1 MPHINPDSLRLL
13 ADTCTT
19 AEASG
24 SNPLPRALSIWEIT
38 TWILPMAPEHLRR
51 VLAAEPTLPQGVA
64 GAEGGTRWFSA
75 ADLGALRQ
83 HFAKGPRKARY
94 LAPVLGRKAPI
105 VALVGPQ
112 GGQGRSTSLLHLATG
127 AALSGYRILVID
139 GDPAGRLA
147 HSLHVAPSGQGPAVL
162 GPAVLGTA
170 ASGQNNGVLALIAKA
185 AALHLRRLNA
195 GRLDRGEPPVA
206 MDETLGATL
215 DLAAGDLIRP
225 SVWPGLDVLMAG
237 PGLMQADL
245 QIGSWRQAQRGWRPW
260 RALAEA
266 LESEGLRQRYDLILC
281 DTPRGLGPLAL
292 SILASADVLL
302 APLALRGDGLD
313 LMAAGLGGLARA
325 MTTLQDED
333 QMLARALGQPA
344 MAFGWPRLMVLP
356 TRAGPDAPQRM
367 ARYAAKLPQV
377 LLPVPLPEVPDVA
390 NGTAAQFYDLDYRDV
405 GRLAY
410 APLRQASDAAWRC
423 VADGLT
429 GLWPQDVAAQATL
442 PL

>member
-1 MPHINPDSLRLL
+1 MSHVDPDSLRAL
-13 ADTCTT
+13 ADSCTT
-19 AEASG
+19 FDAAMSQ
-24 SNPLPRALSIWEIT
+24 PLPRALSIWEIT
-38 TWILPMAPEHLRR
+38 SWILPMAPEHLRR
-51 VLAAEPTLPQGVA
+51 VLAAEPALPQGMA
-64 GAEGGTRWFSA
+64 GAEGGTRWFST

-83 HFAKGPRKARY
+83 HFATGPRKARY
-94 LAPVLGRKAPI
+94 LAPVLGTKAPV
-105 VALVGPQ
+105 VALTGPQ
-112 GGQGRSTSLLHLATG
+112 GGQGRSTSLLHLATA

-147 HSLHVAPSGQGPAVL
+147 HSLQVAPSGQGTAVVGATVL
-162 GPAVLGTA
+162 G
-170 ASGQNNGVLALIAKA
+170 QDNGVLALIAKA

-195 GRLDRGEPPVA
+195 ARLDRGEPPVA
-206 MDETLGATL
+206 MDATLGATL

-302 APLALRGDGLD
+302 APLALRGNGLA
-313 LMAAGLGGLARA
+313 LMAAGLRGLARA

-344 MAFGWPRLMVLP
+344 MAFGWQRLMVLP

-367 ARYAAKLPQV
+367 AKYAAKLPHA
-377 LLPVPLPEVPDVA
+377 LLPVPLPEVQDVA

-429 GLWPQDVAAQATL
+429 GLWPQDVPAQATL

>member
-1 MPHINPDSLRLL
+1 MPPIDPDSLRLL
-13 ADTCTT
+13 ADSCTT
-19 AEASG
+19 AATG
-24 SNPLPRALSIWEIT
+24 GPNPLPRALSIWEIT

-51 VLAAEPTLPQGVA
+51 VLAAEPTLPQGLA

-83 HFAKGPRKARY
+83 HFATGPRKARY
-94 LAPVLGRKAPI
+94 LAPVLARKAPI
-105 VALVGPQ
+105 VALTGPQ
-112 GGQGRSTSLLHLATG
+112 GGQGRSTSLLHLATA

-147 HSLHVAPSGQGPAVL
+147 HSLHAAPSGQGPADL
-162 GPAVLGTA
+162 G
-170 ASGQNNGVLALIAKA
+170 QDNGVLALIAKA
-185 AALHLRRLNA
+185 AGLHLRRLNTA
-195 GRLDRGEPPVA
+195 RLDRGEPPVA

-225 SVWPGLDVLMAG
+225 SVWPGLDVLRAG

-245 QIGSWRQAQRGWRPW
+245 HIGSWRQAQRGWRPW

-313 LMAAGLGGLARA
+313 LMAAGLRELARA
-325 MTTLQDED
+325 MTTLQTED
-333 QMLARALGQPA
+333 QMLARAYGQPA

-356 TRAGPDAPQRM
+356 TRAGADAPQLM
-367 ARYAAKLPQV
+367 AKYAARLPQV

-410 APLRQASDAAWRC
+410 APLRAASDAAWRC
-423 VADGLT
+423 VAAGLT
-429 GLWPQDVAAQATL
+429 GLWPEDAPAQSRL